1 MIRNRN
7 TSFGAW
13 LTRLAWCGL
22 LVAAP
27 VDARAQERWQVG
39 WTPSLSSGRYGA
51 DTSTEV
57 LYTPLTARRLFDAG
71 DVAVVV
77 PMLCVWGGGG
87 LVVVN
92 GSPVVPDQS
101 TRTRAAAAAAA
112 GGASSTTRPATRDG
126 ASTTST
132 RAATNGASDIVGPVG
147 SSQPARACGL
157 GDLVVRGRYYLSDG
171 NDRRPS
177 VALRAHVKTPTA
189 NASRGLGTGR
199 PDEGVALEVGQRLP
213 GGTSLLA
220 DAGYTWIGKPAG
232 TDYRD
237 TWWYDVGVSRDFA
250 RSVVNLSVFFEEY
263 RAVLPGDVNA
273 RDILVAATIRGTG
286 GWRVQA
292 AGIVG
297 LSDGAPDHGLTFGL
311 SRRF

>member
-1 MIRNRN
+1 MKLKWNVD
-7 TSFGAW
+7 AW
-13 LTRLAWCGL
+13 LPHVVWCGL
-22 LVAAP
+22 LVATP
-27 VDARAQERWQVG
+27 CNGWAQERWQVG

-51 DTSTEV
+51 DTRTDV

-92 GSPVVPDQS
+92 GSPVVPDQT
-101 TRTRAAAAAAA
+101 TRTRASAAASAA
-112 GGASSTTRPATRDG
+112 GRASTPVPTTRDG
-126 ASTTST
+126 ASTIST
-132 RAATNGASDIVGPVG
+132 RGATNVVAAVGP
-147 SSQPARACGL
+147 SQPTRACGL

-171 NDRRPS
+171 GDRRPS
-177 VALRAHVKTPTA
+177 VALRAHVKVPTA

-199 PDEGVALEVGQRLP
+199 PDEGVALELGQRLA
-213 GGTSLLA
+213 GGASLLA
-220 DAGYTWIGKPAG
+220 DAGFTWIGKPDA

-237 TWWYDVGVSRDFA
+237 TWWYDVGVSRDLA

-273 RDILVAATIRGTG
+273 RDILLAATIRGAG

-292 AGIVG
+292 AGTLG

>member
-1 MIRNRN
+1 MKLKPNV
-7 TSFGAW
+7 GAW
-13 LTRLAWCGL
+13 LAHVAWCGL
-22 LVAAP
+22 LVAMP
-27 VDARAQERWQVG
+27 CESWAQERWQVG

-51 DTSTEV
+51 DTRTDV

-92 GSPVVPDQS
+92 GSPVVPDQT
-101 TRTRAAAAAAA
+101 TRTRAAAATAA
-112 GGASSTTRPATRDG
+112 GGSASTPPPTTRDG
-126 ASTTST
+126 ASTTPT
-132 RAATNGASDIVGPVG
+132 RAATGSATNVVAEVGP
-147 SSQPARACGL
+147 SQPTRACGL

-171 NDRRPS
+171 DDRRPS
-177 VALRAHVKTPTA
+177 VAVRAHVKVPTA
-189 NASRGLGTGR
+189 NVSRGLGTGR
-199 PDEGVALEVGQRLP
+199 PDEGVALELGQRLA
-213 GGTSLLA
+213 GGASLVA
-220 DAGYTWIGKPAG
+220 DAGFTWIGKPDG

-237 TWWYDVGVSRDFA
+237 TWWYDVGVSRDLA

-273 RDILVAATIRGTG
+273 RDILLAATIRGTG

-292 AGIVG
+292 AGTLG

>member
-1 MIRNRN
+1 MRRSRN
-7 TSFGAW
+7 TSFAW
-13 LTRLAWCGL
+13 RLAHVAWSGL
-22 LVAAP
+22 LLAVP
-27 VDARAQERWQVG
+27 GDAWAQERWQVS

-51 DTSTEV
+51 DARTEV
-57 LYTPLTARRLFDAG
+57 LYTPLTARRLFGAG

-77 PMLCVWGGGG
+77 PMLCVWGGRG

-92 GSPVVPDQS
+92 GSPVVPDQT

-112 GGASSTTRPATRDG
+112 GGTSPTTRPTPRDG

-132 RAATNGASDIVGPVG
+132 PSATGSAAAVVGAVG
-147 SSQPARACGL
+147 SSQPARACGP

-171 NDRRPS
+171 NERRPS

-189 NASRGLGTGR
+189 SASRGLGTGR
-199 PDEGVALEVGQRLP
+199 PDEGVALELGQRLS

-220 DAGYTWIGKPAG
+220 DAGYTWIGKPDG
-232 TDYRD
+232 SDYRD
-237 TWWYDVGVSRDFA
+237 TWWYDVGVSRDLA

-292 AGIVG
+292 AGTVG